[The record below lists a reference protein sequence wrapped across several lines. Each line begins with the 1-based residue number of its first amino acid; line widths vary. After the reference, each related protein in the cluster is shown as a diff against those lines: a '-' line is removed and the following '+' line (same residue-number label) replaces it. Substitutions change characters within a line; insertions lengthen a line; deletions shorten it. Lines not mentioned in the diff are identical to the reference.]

1 MVRKAKRSA
10 VEFKKMPL
18 SDVLLM
24 NDSGKEQTKK
34 WMLILLKEQMCNTSE
49 MNIRGMILCPQA
61 QHRLVGKKKSRM
73 QEGNMKDFG
82 CLLLSAV

>member
-1 MVRKAKRSA
+1 MVRKAKYSA
-10 VEFKKMPL
+10 VEFKNMPL

-34 WMLILLKEQMCNTSE
+34 RMLILLKEQMCNTSE
-49 MNIRGMILCPQA
+49 MNIRGMILCTQA
-61 QHRLVGKKKSRM
+61 QHRLVGKKCRM
-73 QEGNMKDFG
+73 QEGNRKDFG